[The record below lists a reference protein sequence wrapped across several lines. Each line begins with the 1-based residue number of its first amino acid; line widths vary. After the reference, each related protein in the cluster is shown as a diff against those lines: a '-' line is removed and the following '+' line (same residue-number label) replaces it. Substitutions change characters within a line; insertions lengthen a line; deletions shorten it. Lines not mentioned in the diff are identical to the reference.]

1 MFLIFTKRERNMV
14 IMVNPASLM
23 KIMNAKNT
31 FTKNHPK
38 FAAFLGVVFAKPI
51 EEGTVIEFTVTR
63 PGEAAVTSNL
73 KVQESDLEL
82 FSELKSLVK

>member
-1 MFLIFTKRERNMV
+1 MI

-31 FTKNHPK
+31 FTQNHPK
-38 FAAFLGVVFAKPI
+38 FAAFLGAVFAKPI
-51 EEGTVIEFTVTR
+51 EEGTVIEVTVTR

-73 KVQESDLEL
+73 RVQERDLEL
-82 FSELKSLVK
+82 FAELKGLAK